1 MTTPQTLPADDRD
14 LVLTRIIEVP
24 REKLF
29 RAWTEADVLKQWF
42 APKPF
47 TTPFAELDVRAG
59 GSNRITMRDPDG
71 NDYPNAGVY
80 LEVVPNE
87 KLVFTDA
94 FTEAWAPSAKPFMTV
109 VLTFE
114 DLGGGATKYV
124 ARAQHWTIEDR
135 ETHEKMGF
143 MEGWGLC
150 TDQLAEVAGKL

>member
-1 MTTPQTLPADDRD
+1 MTTPQTPPADDRD
-14 LVLTRIIEVP
+14 LVLTRIIDVP

-47 TTPFAELDVRAG
+47 TTPFAELDVRPG
-59 GSNRITMRDPDG
+59 GSNRITMRDADG

-87 KLVFTDA
+87 KIVVTDA

>member
-1 MTTPQTLPADDRD
+1 MTTPQTPPADDRD
-14 LVLTRIIEVP
+14 LVLTRIIDVP

-29 RAWTEADVLKQWF
+29 RAWTEAEVLKQWF

-114 DLGGGATKYV
+114 DLGGGRTKYV